1 MQNNPVCTDSIDSI
15 GHEIKAINHILQRK
29 MLSSA
34 SNAGVDKV
42 TLMHG
47 WIIGYLYEHRDTDVF
62 QKDLEAEFAISRST
76 VTNILQLMER
86 KGYIERMSIK
96 TDARL
101 KKIILTPKGLEINNI
116 IRNTIIEYEN
126 SFDDILDDE
135 ERKTFLHLIRKL
147 RLGLQNS

>member
-1 MQNNPVCTDSIDSI
+1 
-15 GHEIKAINHILQRK
+15 

-34 SNAGVDKV
+34 SNAGIDNV

-86 KGYIERMSIK
+86 KGYIERMSVQ

-116 IRNTIIEYEN
+116 IRDTIIEYEN

>member
-29 MLSSA
+29 MLSAA
-34 SNAGVDKV
+34 SKAGVDKV

-47 WIIGYLYEHRDTDVF
+47 WIIGYLYEHRNTDVF
-62 QKDLEAEFAISRST
+62 QKDLESAFEISRST
-76 VTNILQLMER
+76 VTSILQLMER
-86 KGYIERMSIK
+86 KGYIERLSVQS
-96 TDARL
+96 DARL
-101 KKIILTPKGLEINNI
+101 KKIILTPIGLDINNI
-116 IRNTIIEYEN
+116 IRNTIMEHEK
-126 SFDDILDDE
+126 SFEDILDDE